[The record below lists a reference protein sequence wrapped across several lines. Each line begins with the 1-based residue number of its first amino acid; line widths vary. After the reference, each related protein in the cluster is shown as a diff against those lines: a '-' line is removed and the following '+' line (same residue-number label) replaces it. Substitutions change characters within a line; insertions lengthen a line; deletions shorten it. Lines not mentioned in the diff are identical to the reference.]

1 MLESWNERRSLG
13 SPFFCCSSAM
23 FRSMWTMHRPL
34 EFDMMPFEKLDAWQ
48 CCHELFL
55 EIYRV
60 TSHFPKHELYGLT
73 SQMRRAG
80 FSAAANIAEGS
91 AKQGPKEFRR
101 FLDIALGSLAEIAY
115 AIRAATDLG
124 LLTTEESERLND
136 LRAKAG
142 KVTWGLY
149 KRVQRLADQKDRPT
163 FQPSNRLTP
172 PGARS

>member
-1 MLESWNERRSLG
+1 MR
-13 SPFFCCSSAM
+13 M
-23 FRSMWTMHRPL
+23 MHGPV
-34 EFDMMPFEKLDAWQ
+34 EFHMMPFEKLDAWQ
-48 CCHELFL
+48 CCHQLFL
-55 EIYRV
+55 EIYRI

-80 FSAAANIAEGS
+80 FSTAANIAEGS

-124 LLTTEESERLND
+124 FLTTEESQRLSD

-149 KRVQRLADQKDRPT
+149 KRVQRLAEQKDRPT
-163 FQPSNRLTP
+163 FQHSNSLRPLDEQ
-172 PGARS
+172 S